1 MFELSIL
8 IAITI
13 YYLYSIRED
22 FYIKKQYIYL
32 FIVMIVYMTLYLYAP
47 FLQEKHSIGSRYLYI
62 FIWYPIASYFII
74 LFPHSILVPIH
85 DFFPELDDRLAEKA
99 TVVVAWV
106 GLHIMLLLLSIL
118 N

>member
-1 MFELSIL
+1 MFELIVF
-8 IAITI
+8 IVITV
-13 YYLYSIRED
+13 YYFYSIRED

-32 FIVMIVYMTLYLYAP
+32 VIVMVVYMTLYLYTP

-62 FIWYPIASYFII
+62 FTWYPVASYFII
-74 LFPHSILVPIH
+74 LFPHSVLVPIH
-85 DFFPELDDRLAEKA
+85 DFFPKLNDRLAEKA

-106 GLHIMLLLLSIL
+106 GLHVMLLLLSIL